1 MSVLSSLK
9 QRLICFILVCVVFTS
24 FNVLANKESKTTKEQ
39 ASIVDTLY
47 LDGKKLFHQKE
58 LEPAQKKFE
67 TAIKIEKKKKVP
79 SNKKLCVLY
88 FWLGRIFINKKDAG
102 TAVKTLEMALAY
114 YDKND
119 FNDLYPAQLF
129 EELSIAYQMSGKY
142 KKGLKFALL
151 SFDQHKEKYGNN
163 DLWTGVSATGV
174 AVLYHK
180 CSNTPK
186 AIEYLQKAINIF
198 NKFPKKKKET
208 ERLNKTL
215 NEWSKSQ

>member
-1 MSVLSSLK
+1 
-9 QRLICFILVCVVFTS
+9 
-24 FNVLANKESKTTKEQ
+24 LANKESKTTKEQ

-47 LDGKKLFHQKE
+47 LDGKKLFHQKK

-88 FWLGRIFINKKDAG
+88 FWLGRIFINKKDAE
-102 TAVKTLEMALAY
+102 TAVKTLGIAFAY
-114 YDKND
+114 YDQKD
-119 FNDLYPAQLF
+119 FDNLYPAQLY
-129 EELSIAYQMSGKY
+129 EELSIAYQMSGQY

-151 SFDQHKEKYGNN
+151 SFDQHKEKYGTN

-174 AVLYHK
+174 AVLYYK

-198 NKFPKKKKET
+198 KKFPDKRQEI
-208 ERLNKTL
+208 ERLNNTL
-215 NEWSKSQ
+215 NEWKKKQITTFSLTDFPT